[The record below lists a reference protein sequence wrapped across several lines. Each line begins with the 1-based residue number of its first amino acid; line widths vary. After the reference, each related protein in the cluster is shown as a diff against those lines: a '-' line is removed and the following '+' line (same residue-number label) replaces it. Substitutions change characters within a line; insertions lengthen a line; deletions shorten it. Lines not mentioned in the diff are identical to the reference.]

1 MKGIS
6 PLIAGVILVAITVS
20 MGAVLGGWFSTFTRE
35 TTTKVGATSSRALDC
50 TASNLNIEDVYVMP
64 GATTLARAI
73 VKNSGLTDGME
84 IVDAM
89 LYNKTGGNF
98 STSGLPVILDKGMFT
113 TITFEN
119 VGIVDCPGD
128 FSEIIVG
135 TSCGSISDTY
145 DGTPKCA

>member
-35 TTTKVGATSSRALDC
+35 TTSKVGATSARALDC
-50 TASNLNIEDVYVMP
+50 ASSHLNIEDVYIMP

-73 VKNSGLTDGME
+73 VKNSGLVDGME
-84 IVDAM
+84 VVDAT
-89 LYNKTGGNF
+89 LYNRTGGNF
-98 STSGLPVILDKGMFT
+98 TGSGLPIILNKGMFT

-119 VGIVDCPGD
+119 VGIVDCPAD

-135 TSCGSISDTY
+135 TSCGGIFDTF